1 MVKIAPSIL
10 AADFS
15 DLKSQVRAVE
25 AAGAD
30 WIHLDIMDG
39 HFVPNITM
47 GPPIIKSLRKHTK
60 LPFDTHLM
68 ITNPD
73 SFIESFHQAGA
84 DHLTVHYEACTHL
97 HRTVA
102 HIQELGMKAGVSIN
116 PATPV
121 SLLRDILPFVD
132 LILIM
137 TVNPGFGGQT
147 FIRTAP
153 ERIRQT
159 ADMIK
164 QTKPEIF
171 LEVDGGVDDQT
182 VGAVVD
188 AGANVLV
195 AGNYVFGNGNIKEA
209 IELCLEVAKEDKKYY
224 QKIDWT
230 GTDDGKSRFLGV
242 TEVPVKFGFSS

>member
-15 DLKSQVRAVE
+15 DLKTQIKAVE
-25 AAGAD
+25 IAGAD

-39 HFVPNITM
+39 HFVPNITF
-47 GPPIIKSLRKHTK
+47 GPPVIRSLRKHTK

-73 SFIESFHQAGA
+73 SFIENFHEAGA

-97 HRTVA
+97 HRTVS

-121 SLLRDILPFVD
+121 ALLRDIIPFVD

-137 TVNPGFGGQT
+137 SVNPGFGGQS
-147 FIRTAP
+147 FIHTSP
-153 ERIRQT
+153 ERIRQA

-164 QTKPEIF
+164 QINPEVF

-182 VGAVVD
+182 AEAVVN
-188 AGANVLV
+188 AGATVLV
-195 AGNYVFGNGNIKEA
+195 AGNYVFGNGNMTEA
-209 IELCLEVAKEDKKYY
+209 IDVLRK
-224 QKIDWT
+224 
-230 GTDDGKSRFLGV
+230 KSRRS
-242 TEVPVKFGFSS
+242 PS